1 METPVTAGERLF
13 EQYGVT
19 GARGQAEAGF
29 VTARKTGLPVL
40 EQGLAEGR
48 PWNDCLC
55 AALLHILTATQ
66 DTNLIK
72 RANMA
77 ALGQIQG
84 ALSAILSARPYP
96 SRQVLE
102 ALDQTFIRRNISP
115 GGSADLL
122 AATCFFHFLKKAGES
137 AMIS

>member
-1 METPVTAGERLF
+1 METPVTTGEKLF
-13 EQYGVT
+13 EQYGIT

-29 VTARKTGLPVL
+29 PVARNVGLPVL

-48 PWNDCLC
+48 SLNDCLC
-55 AALLHILTATQ
+55 AALLHILATTQ

-72 RANMA
+72 RSNLA

-84 ALSAILSARPYP
+84 ALSAILSTQPYP
-96 SRQVLE
+96 GREVLE
-102 ALDQTFIRRNISP
+102 ALDRTFISRRLSP

-122 AATCFFHFLKKAGES
+122 AASCFFYFLKHSEETIA
-137 AMIS
+137 